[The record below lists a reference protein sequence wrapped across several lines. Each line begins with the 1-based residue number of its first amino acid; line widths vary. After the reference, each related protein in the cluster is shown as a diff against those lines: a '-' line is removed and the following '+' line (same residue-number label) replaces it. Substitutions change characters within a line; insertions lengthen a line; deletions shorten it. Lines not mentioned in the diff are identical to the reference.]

1 MATSTVIVPRRFER
15 MPGAMPVTLLVG
27 TQGEKIEQI
36 ACTVDFSR
44 HGLRIQTKSQ
54 LNPGQNLDV
63 LGSFGKGLIPSRV
76 VWFKGHGSEQAG
88 EAGLEFLN

>member
-1 MATSTVIVPRRFER
+1 MSTSTVIVPRRFER
-15 MPGAMPVTLLVG
+15 MPGVMPVTLLLG
-27 TQGEKIEQI
+27 TQGKKTEQI
-36 ACTVDFSR
+36 ACTVDLSP
-44 HGLRIQTKSQ
+44 HGVRVQTRAP

-63 LGSFGKGLIPSRV
+63 LGSFGKGLTPCRV